1 MGTQNRR
8 KRVKMNQTVQYMRQG
23 LMRFKRRLDIP
34 MWHIDHLNKT
44 IEMFEEG
51 VDELKRIR
59 NSNTL
64 RNSDKAMYAQGV
76 LAMMNK
82 QCAIMTPADPRA
94 KGCELLEYTDAHGLI
109 DKRGEKELLARED
122 LDEPVEWRPYRT
134 FGHDK

>member
-1 MGTQNRR
+1 MSVRQGK
-8 KRVKMNQTVQYMRQG
+8 KRIKMNQTVQYMRQG

-44 IEMFEEG
+44 IQMFDEG

-64 RNSDKAMYAQGV
+64 RNSDKAVYAQGV

-82 QCAIMTPADPRA
+82 QCAIMTPTDPRER
-94 KGCELLEYTDAHGLI
+94 GTEDLEYTDAHGLI

-122 LDEPVEWRPYRT
+122 LDEPVEWRPYGRS
-134 FGHDK
+134 GHFK